1 MTDIR
6 KKSNNKQDDTFNG
19 KKKSGKVSRNAI
31 LVRWMW
37 IMFLGLGTVIAL
49 FLLLIYNG
57 VIGYMPPIEELED
70 PHDKLASVVIASDGT
85 TELGR
90 YFAGAG
96 NRVNSDYKTV
106 SPHVIDA
113 LIATEDERFFDHSGI
128 DFIALGRAGVK
139 TLMLGDKSSG
149 GGSTITQQLA

>member
-49 FLLLIYNG
+49 FLLPDL
-57 VIGYMPPIEELED
+57 
-70 PHDKLASVVIASDGT
+70 
-85 TELGR
+85 
-90 YFAGAG
+90 
-96 NRVNSDYKTV
+96 
-106 SPHVIDA
+106 
-113 LIATEDERFFDHSGI
+113 
-128 DFIALGRAGVK
+128 
-139 TLMLGDKSSG
+139 
-149 GGSTITQQLA
+149 

>member
-57 VIGYMPPIEELED
+57 VIGYMPPIE
-70 PHDKLASVVIASDGT
+70 
-85 TELGR
+85 
-90 YFAGAG
+90 
-96 NRVNSDYKTV
+96 
-106 SPHVIDA
+106 
-113 LIATEDERFFDHSGI
+113 
-128 DFIALGRAGVK
+128 
-139 TLMLGDKSSG
+139 
-149 GGSTITQQLA
+149 